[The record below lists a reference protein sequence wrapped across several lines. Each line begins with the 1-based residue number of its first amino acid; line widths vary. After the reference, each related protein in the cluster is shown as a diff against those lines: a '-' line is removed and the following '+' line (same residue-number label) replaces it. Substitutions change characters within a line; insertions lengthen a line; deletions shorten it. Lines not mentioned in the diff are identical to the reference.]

1 MSLILKFVFFILK
14 YCHFLWDL
22 VLFIRSL
29 FQCWKNG
36 PFPFQYMKVRSQ
48 VWMHCV
54 CVTSYPQTNGLSQLS
69 SSVSCCQVILLH
81 CLPLCMY
88 SLHVCLCVYQVL
100 SRPVLLFTVTV
111 KLLSRVRPRLS
122 AQVLLCFEC
131 DWKRSQR
138 ETEEMTEIN
147 WMYRGEGIL
156 KQILTESDR
165 DLGSH
170 SFLSVKVTWAITW
183 HTDER
188 IHRNVFCG
196 LKVCC
201 YFFMEIHAWKSC
213 SGTFIEAYGE
223 FKVFQIFT
231 VITGA
236 RFHGLHV
243 KWIHLGQ
250 TEDELKLQILI
261 TVRFKF

>member
-1 MSLILKFVFFILK
+1 
-14 YCHFLWDL
+14 
-22 VLFIRSL
+22 
-29 FQCWKNG
+29 
-36 PFPFQYMKVRSQ
+36 MKVRSQ

-170 SFLSVKVTWAITW
+170 SFLSVKVTRAITR